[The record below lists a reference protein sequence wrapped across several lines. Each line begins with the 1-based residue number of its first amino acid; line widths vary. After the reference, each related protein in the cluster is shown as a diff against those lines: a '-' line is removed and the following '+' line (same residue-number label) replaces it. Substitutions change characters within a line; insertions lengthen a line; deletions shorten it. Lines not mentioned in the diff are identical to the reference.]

1 MMNGINFVTNEN
13 GIRTAILIDLDML
26 REKQIEGRTVTD
38 YLDML
43 EDIEDMIDVELSRTE
58 ESDDWET
65 VKRRLK
71 KEGKL
76 KQENMK
82 MGYITIEIRNPKELI
97 EYGND

>member
-26 REKQIEGRTVTD
+26 REKQIEGRMVSD

-76 KQENMK
+76 KQENMINGILPSK
-82 MGYITIEIRNPKELI
+82 SETLKN
-97 EYGND
+97 